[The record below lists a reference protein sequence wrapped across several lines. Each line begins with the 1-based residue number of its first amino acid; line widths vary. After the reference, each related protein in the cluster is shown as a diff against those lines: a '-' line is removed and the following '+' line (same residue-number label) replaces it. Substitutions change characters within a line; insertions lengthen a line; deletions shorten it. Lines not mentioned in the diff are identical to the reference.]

1 MYRVNFVHPEF
12 LFLLFAIPILV
23 FIHFLSLIVSK
34 GRALRFANFQAIER
48 IRNIDFFSKNLTVL
62 FLSVFITVCLSFS
75 LAGTFVYLYRDTS
88 AYCFV
93 VAVDASRSM
102 DSGDI
107 PPSRL
112 EAAKQAAET
121 FIDATPPGTLIG
133 VVSYAG
139 VSYIEKDLTD
149 FKTLAKQAVEEIE
162 FSKVGGTDIQESII
176 NSINLLR
183 TQKNAKAVILFSDGQ
198 MNVGVVEK
206 TIEYA
211 LENSVVI
218 HTIGIGTLEGGDVG
232 YGTSKLD
239 EAPLKALAFNTGGF
253 YTRLSDL
260 EENPFEEV
268 ISKTKKMVP
277 VEISEYLILTA
288 IICFFLMFILVS
300 LRYKTIP

>member
-12 LFLLFAIPILV
+12 LFLLISIPVIV
-23 FIHFLSLIVSK
+23 FIHFLSLVVSR

-62 FLSVFITVCLSFS
+62 FLSILITVSISFALS
-75 LAGTFVYLYRDTS
+75 GTFVYLYKDAS

-102 DSGDI
+102 DAVDI
-107 PPSRL
+107 PPTRL
-112 EAAKQAAET
+112 DAAKTAAEN

-162 FSKVGGTDIQESII
+162 FSRVGGTDIQESII
-176 NSINLLR
+176 SSINLLR
-183 TQKNAKAVILFSDGQ
+183 TQENAKAVILFSDGQ

-218 HTIGIGTLEGGDVG
+218 HTIGTGTLEGGDVG
-232 YGTSKLD
+232 YGTSKLN
-239 EAPLKALAFNTGGF
+239 EEPLKALAFNTGGV
-253 YTRLSDL
+253 YMRLSELQD
-260 EENPFEEV
+260 NPFEEM
-268 ISKTKKMVP
+268 ISKTKRMVP
-277 VEISEYLILTA
+277 VDISIYLLSFA
-288 IICFFLMFILVS
+288 IVCFFLMFILIS
-300 LRYKTIP
+300 FRYRTIP